1 MGRGPTR
8 LPGGVW
14 PTMEPL
20 LRTWPQLT
28 IVSMEGVTWALP
40 VRMRCGHPQQWSL
53 VQVMSVLFMLDIG
66 RIHVTSFHYTHTVKL
81 VHSVLYLLPPTHNNL
96 FPVLYAHAN
105 ALTHSHIH
113 TLLSI
118 SECVLEDL
126 MPCNMSEIMTDKT
139 KMEICCT
146 FHGKARSICAK
157 YTGVSIGSKAT
168 FTTSDHFCTET
179 GSTKTCTEGLTWSGV
194 TANLKEG

>member
-1 MGRGPTR
+1 
-8 LPGGVW
+8 
-14 PTMEPL
+14 
-20 LRTWPQLT
+20 
-28 IVSMEGVTWALP
+28 
-40 VRMRCGHPQQWSL
+40 
-53 VQVMSVLFMLDIG
+53 MLDIG

-81 VHSVLYLLPPTHNNL
+81 VHSVLYRLPPTHKNL
-96 FPVLYAHAN
+96 FPVLFTPAGAHAN

-179 GSTKTCTEGLTWSGV
+179 GSTKICTEGLTWSGV
-194 TANLKEG
+194 AANLNKGRLGFPPLPLAGEFTSLFSPSIHSGGEQK

>member
-1 MGRGPTR
+1 
-8 LPGGVW
+8 
-14 PTMEPL
+14 
-20 LRTWPQLT
+20 
-28 IVSMEGVTWALP
+28 
-40 VRMRCGHPQQWSL
+40 
-53 VQVMSVLFMLDIG
+53 MSVLFMLDIG

-81 VHSVLYLLPPTHNNL
+81 VHSPSPTHKP
-96 FPVLYAHAN
+96 FTPAGAHAN

-118 SECVLEDL
+118 SECVLEDI
-126 MPCNMSEIMTDKT
+126 MPCNMPKIMTDKT

-194 TANLKEG
+194 AASLKEG